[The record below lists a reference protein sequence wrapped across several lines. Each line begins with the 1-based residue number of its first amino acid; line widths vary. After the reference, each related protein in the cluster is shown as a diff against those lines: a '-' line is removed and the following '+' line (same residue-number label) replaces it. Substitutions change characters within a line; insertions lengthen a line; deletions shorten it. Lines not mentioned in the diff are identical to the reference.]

1 MEKEKILLKFL
12 SKCRPRENFEAKS
25 FFITFTKNKKAR
37 LFRRSFAQIKS
48 AAWALRC
55 PLSPATPASLFRK
68 CDRYLILHLSSFLAP
83 KERRLCI
90 SKIILLTP
98 KTRPNAPT
106 RGDPAPT
113 HRHTE
118 TQRPVRVAGPRSRA
132 RERPA
137 QASPLKFGYGALLLY
152 LFQFIIFL
160 LTLFRLCQKG
170 KNECS
175 YIEHANHG
183 IKRDCQCFTARS

>member
-1 MEKEKILLKFL
+1 MLKFL

-37 LFRRSFAQIKS
+37 LFRRGFAQIKS
-48 AAWALRC
+48 VAWALRC

-98 KTRPNAPT
+98 KTR
-106 RGDPAPT
+106 
-113 HRHTE
+113 RHAE
-118 TQRPVRVAGPRSRA
+118 TQRQRTDTRRPSDLSEWQA
-132 RERPA
+132 REAVPERDPRK
-137 QASPLKFGYGALLLY
+137 PLHLNLVMALFY
-152 LFQFIIFL
+152 FISFNL
-160 LTLFRLCQKG
+160 
-170 KNECS
+170 
-175 YIEHANHG
+175 
-183 IKRDCQCFTARS
+183 

>member
-1 MEKEKILLKFL
+1 MLKFL

-25 FFITFTKNKKAR
+25 FFITFTKNKKAC

-48 AAWALRC
+48 VAWALRC
-55 PLSPATPASLFRK
+55 PLSPATPASLLKNMIGAKLF
-68 CDRYLILHLSSFLAP
+68 SFIKLLAP
-83 KERRLCI
+83 KERLLCI

-106 RGDPAPT
+106 RGDPATCP
-113 HRHTE
+113 
-118 TQRPVRVAGPRSRA
+118 RA

-137 QASPLKFGYGALLLY
+137 QASPLKFGYGTLLLY

-160 LTLFRLCQKG
+160 LALFRLCQKG
-170 KNECS
+170 KNECGD
-175 YIEHANHG
+175 IEHANHG